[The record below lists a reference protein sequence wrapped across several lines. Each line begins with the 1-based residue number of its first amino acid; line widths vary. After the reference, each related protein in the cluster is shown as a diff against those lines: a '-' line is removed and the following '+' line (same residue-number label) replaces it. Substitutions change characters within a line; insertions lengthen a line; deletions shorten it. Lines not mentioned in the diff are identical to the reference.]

1 MAMKFKKA
9 LKARGGFKPS
19 RIART
24 AKKVGDAYVKGGKT
38 AAVQEAFTQMTSA
51 DTINGLMSLAVSAAK
66 RYKSPIGANGLSLEP
81 PSTRDQSIR
90 SDAVGDI
97 TSSSTLYM
105 YRPSKRRL
113 NDVGDV
119 NYAQKTFVTNTLTSS
134 ANVQAGYD
142 ISMLDAVPVLN
153 NPDTDQKYTNLSLKK
168 CFDDLLLAT
177 GASPGP
183 VTSLKYQQTSLH
195 VKSLTAELTLV
206 NNNESAALIDIYE
219 VVPQHTLAGST
230 YSSANYSVGYM
241 SPLWTYSVGL
251 SSDTTML
258 EDTLAYTAVASRPQ
272 DSTTFNRTWKIV
284 KQLKLNIGS
293 KGIHRHRSAYA
304 INKTVS
310 YQEYAQ
316 VSTSGG
322 KFAGWNPTYL
332 IVIRGNPSSTDFI
345 ATASSVSATC
355 NLQLNYSAQMT
366 GQSKVIVYDNT
377 N

>member
-19 RIART
+19 RF
-24 AKKVGDAYVKGGKT
+24 AKSANKVADVYLKSGKT
-38 AAVQEAFTQMTSA
+38 AAVQEAFNQMTSA
-51 DTINGLMSLAVSAAK
+51 DTLTGLMSLVATAAK
-66 RYKSPIGANGLSLEP
+66 KYKSPIGANGLSLEP
-81 PSTRDQSIR
+81 PSSRDQSVR

-97 TSSSTLYM
+97 TTSATMYM
-105 YRPSKRRL
+105 YRPAKRRL

-119 NYAQKTFVTNTLTSS
+119 NYAQKTMVTTALSS
-134 ANVQAGYD
+134 AVNVQEIFD

-153 NPDTDQKYTNLSLKK
+153 NPDTDSKYTNLSLKK
-168 CFDDLLLAT
+168 CFDDLLIAT
-177 GASPGP
+177 GSAPGA
-183 VTSLKYQQTSLH
+183 VSALKLQQTSLH

-206 NNNESAALIDIYE
+206 NNNESAAIIDIYE

-230 YSSANYSVGYM
+230 YDVSSYAIGYM
-241 SPLWTYSVGL
+241 SPSWTYSVGL
-251 SSDTTML
+251 SSDTAML
-258 EDTLAYTAVASRPQ
+258 EDSLAYTKIASRPQ
-272 DSTTFNRTWKIV
+272 DSTTFNRTWKVV
-284 KQLKLNIGS
+284 KHVKANIGS

-322 KFAGWNPTYL
+322 KFAGWNPSYL
-332 IVIRGNPSSTDFI
+332 IVVRGNPSSAYPL
-345 ATASSVSATC
+345 ATATSVSATC

-366 GQSKVIVYDNT
+366 GQSKVIVYDST
-377 N
+377 T